1 MHVILTRNLIDYH
14 NRYPFPSTEFLILI
28 LHINNQNNQIMDS
41 FYFIQ

>member
-14 NRYPFPSTEFLILI
+14 NRYPSTEFLILI

>member
-14 NRYPFPSTEFLILI
+14 NRCPSTEFLILI